1 MCLSNSAFHSA
12 FSGDETISEIER
24 IQDFNFASDF
34 TSAQNHT
41 GEILHFTR
49 SEARALAALTRAAK
63 RLVTRE
69 QLLDALGGEGSDK
82 NDRTVDFL
90 INRLR
95 RKLSDDARNPRYIA
109 TRYGEGYIWIAD
121 LAPSIEDFEKAH
133 MIVGPI
139 QGLHLLGDQR
149 NRGELLAREIL
160 RAVKAELSPD
170 FTVAYAVDCPP
181 ASAFQEAAPRQSIEL
196 TFFLAGDELN
206 CIVTAREFRT
216 GLILAMQRAVLND
229 RDTPLSEAHRV
240 AEKVVTALLNQS
252 WRALATRAESE
263 GPLPVSMIAATTD
276 TIADG
281 STQTDSNRKLF
292 EVIEQQQRQKL
303 AVWRQTDRRL
313 KELRAADPDDPQ
325 LKILQGIHIH
335 TKYVTLGLKLF
346 AEGIDTRAE
355 DEAIIETLA
364 LEALPYVQTV
374 PEYAIM
380 AAKLLHFVDQG
391 YADLAKTL
399 AEDAYRSSV
408 SIARSM
414 TVIGQLRAFAGET
427 DGALQCLE
435 QALNL
440 AKPGSQSHLYTL
452 IIKCQALIAAGRW
465 NEVKSAKQELYSMS
479 APLSLFLEPLFTDP
493 DRPSFRAKAAM
504 LTFNKTRAGA
514 LLQFNHYVS
523 SRLFTDPAHRSN
535 AIRTP
540 LTMVTRRFGPDVLPH
555 EIRTSYP
562 DLVPLR
568 T

>member
-1 MCLSNSAFHSA
+1 M
-12 FSGDETISEIER
+12 
-24 IQDFNFASDF
+24 
-34 TSAQNHT
+34 
-41 GEILHFTR
+41 
-49 SEARALAALTRAAK
+49 TRAAN

-121 LAPSIEDFEKAH
+121 ISPSIEEFEKAH

-149 NRGELLAREIL
+149 NRGELVAREVL
-160 RAVKAELSPD
+160 RAIKAELSPD
-170 FTVAYAVDCPP
+170 FAVAYAVDCPP
-181 ASAFQEAAPRQSIEL
+181 VSAFRGTAPRQSIEL

-206 CIVTAREFRT
+206 CIATAREFRT

-229 RDTPLSEAHRV
+229 RETPLSEAHRV
-240 AEKVVTALLNQS
+240 AEKMVTALLNQS

-263 GPLPVSMIAATTD
+263 GPLPVSMFTATSGQ
-276 TIADG
+276 IADD
-281 STQTDSNRKLF
+281 STHTDSNRKLF

-335 TKYVTLGLKLF
+335 TKYINFGMKLF
-346 AEGIDTRAE
+346 AEDTDTRVE
-355 DEAIIETLA
+355 DEGIIETLA

-391 YADLAKTL
+391 YADLAKSL
-399 AEDAYRSSV
+399 SDDAYRSSV

-414 TVIGQLRAFAGET
+414 TVIGQLRAFTGET
-427 DGALQCLE
+427 DRALQCLD

-440 AKPGSQSHLYTL
+440 VKPGSQSHLYTL
-452 IIKCQALIAAGRW
+452 IIKCQALMAAGRW
-465 NEVKSAKQELYSMS
+465 DEMKSAKQELYSMS

-504 LTFNKTRAGA
+504 LTFNRTRARA
-514 LLQFNHYVS
+514 LLLFNHYVS
-523 SRLFTDPAHRSN
+523 SRLFTDPRHRSN

-540 LTMVTRRFGPDVLPH
+540 LMLITRRFGPSVLPP

-562 DLVPLR
+562 DLIPQQ